1 MDVGSLHS
9 PLVRRAIQTINEGR
23 IDEFLALFAPDA
35 TIVDGATYHGSEA
48 IRERAERE
56 TFGVRMHLGVV
67 QETNPEGTSLEVHA
81 TSRDGYSGPGT
92 FLFTVRGGLIERLE
106 IR

>member
-23 IDEFLALFAPDA
+23 FDEFLALFGLSA
-35 TIVDGATYHGSEA
+35 TVVDGATYHGSEA
-48 IRERAERE
+48 IRAWAERE
-56 TFGVRMHLGVV
+56 TFGVQMHIDVV
-67 QETNPEGTSLEVHA
+67 QETNPEGTIVEVHA
-81 TSRDGYSGPGT
+81 TSTGGYSGPGT
-92 FLFTVRGGLIERLE
+92 FFFTVRGGLIERLE